1 MFRVLRIYNFDLR
14 ESQRESSDTACN
26 KSCIACYSKLCTIV
40 LVQCYYLYTILLEQY
55 VVHTYLS
62 MWKKAKVHCQYSQLK
77 AVCAVESVQSLNL
90 NWSINPKV
98 HIVFS
103 QVLAFFVSI
112 ISSVC
117 FEKFFEVHYM
127 SVGQKLAMLKFRSTS
142 VTLLSL
148 RDLEAAPE
156 ETMQLRRLIKSSN
169 ESLGPYLFGKIEFWN
184 FF

>member
-1 MFRVLRIYNFDLR
+1 MKVKEIIHHLIHHLISYCTHCSCQKIRFRVLRIYNFDLR
-14 ESQRESSDTACN
+14 ESQGESSDTACN

-103 QVLAFFVSI
+103 QVLAFLSL
-112 ISSVC
+112 C
-117 FEKFFEVHYM
+117 
-127 SVGQKLAMLKFRSTS
+127 KLA
-142 VTLLSL
+142 
-148 RDLEAAPE
+148 
-156 ETMQLRRLIKSSN
+156 
-169 ESLGPYLFGKIEFWN
+169 
-184 FF
+184 